1 MEIVQLGNVISQ
13 VCRVGEEALDGVPVH
28 RLQPH
33 PQAAIHISIKALLSL
48 ARPLLLS
55 DFSGPTL
62 HSFLFRIQVLWN
74 IQLTV
79 KKVNWFGETAL
90 TGLPISI

>member
-1 MEIVQLGNVISQ
+1 MGASVVQAPSPCQVAIVQLGNIIISRI
-13 VCRVGEEALDGVPVH
+13 CRVGEETLDGVPVH

-33 PQAAIHISIKALLSL
+33 PQAAIHISIKALPSL

-55 DFSGPTL
+55 DFSGL
-62 HSFLFRIQVLWN
+62 HCIPLSYSSIMV

-79 KKVNWFGETAL
+79 L
-90 TGLPISI
+90 

>member
-1 MEIVQLGNVISQ
+1 MGASVVQAPSARQVEIVQLGNIISQ
-13 VCRVGEEALDGVPVH
+13 VCRVGEETLDGVPVH

-48 ARPLLLS
+48 AHPLLLS
-55 DFSGPTL
+55 GFSGPHCIPL
-62 HSFLFRIQVLWN
+62 SYSSIMV

-79 KKVNWFGETAL
+79 L
-90 TGLPISI
+90 